1 MTAVAV
7 PPSAFLGA
15 PRHPRG
21 SSRGQRQPLACFEE
35 QRADKLKGGFQHEC
49 SVSDDAELL
58 QRIRNGAPEEFA
70 ELVRRHQSH
79 VFAILYRY
87 ERDHQRLEDLAQD
100 TFLKAWRSLDQFDGR
115 APFQHWLSKIAVHAA
130 LDHLRKQK
138 RSQKEIGFP
147 ELGEDALDWLHNE
160 DKQSD
165 LDVSQAREIL
175 AAAMRKLS
183 PEDQLVLTLLEI
195 EDRSVK
201 EISALTGW
209 SAVTVRV
216 RALRARARLR
226 KALEGLEKK

>member
-1 MTAVAV
+1 MTAVVAQ
-7 PPSAFLGA
+7 PLACLGA
-15 PRHPRG
+15 PA
-21 SSRGQRQPLACFEE
+21 SRRPAQPLACFAEHH
-35 QRADKLKGGFQHEC
+35 ANKLKRGFQYERP
-49 SVSDDAELL
+49 VSDDAELL

-87 ERDHQRLEDLAQD
+87 ERDHHRLEDLAQD

-147 ELGEDALDWLHNE
+147 ELGEDALDWLHHDN
-160 DKQSD
+160 KQSD
-165 LDVSQAREIL
+165 LDASQAREIL

-209 SAVTVRV
+209 SPVTVRV

>member
-1 MTAVAV
+1 MTAAAV
-7 PPSAFLGA
+7 ESLASLGA
-15 PRHPRG
+15 PA
-21 SSRGQRQPLACFEE
+21 SRRPALACFGER
-35 QRADKLKGGFQHEC
+35 RADKLKRALQHERP
-49 SVSDDAELL
+49 VSDDAELL
-58 QRIRNGAPEEFA
+58 QRIRNGAHEEFA

-87 ERDHQRLEDLAQD
+87 ERDHHRLEDLAQD
-100 TFLKAWRSLDQFDGR
+100 TFLKAWRSLAQFDGR

-138 RSQKEIGFP
+138 RSQHEIGFP

-160 DKQSD
+160 EKQSD

-175 AAAMRKLS
+175 AAAMRQLS

-209 SAVTVRV
+209 TAVTVRV
-216 RALRARARLR
+216 RALRARGRLR

>member
-7 PPSAFLGA
+7 PSLATLGA
-15 PRHPRG
+15 PALRR
-21 SSRGQRQPLACFEE
+21 RDQPLACFGEHH
-35 QRADKLKGGFQHEC
+35 ADKLKRGLQYERP
-49 SVSDDAELL
+49 VSDDAELL
-58 QRIRNGAPEEFA
+58 QRIRGGAPEEFA

-87 ERDHQRLEDLAQD
+87 ERDHHRLEDLAQD

-138 RSQKEIGFP
+138 RSQKEIGIP
-147 ELGEDALDWLHNE
+147 DLGEDALDWLHTDNQ
-160 DKQSD
+160 QSD
-165 LDVSQAREIL
+165 LEVNQAREIL
-175 AAAMRKLS
+175 AGAMRKLS

-201 EISALTGW
+201 EISAVTGW
-209 SAVTVRV
+209 TAVTVRV

-226 KALEGLEKK
+226 KALEGLK

>member
-1 MTAVAV
+1 MTAAAI
-7 PPSAFLGA
+7 PSWLEAAG
-15 PRHPRG
+15 
-21 SSRGQRQPLACFEE
+21 SRGRPAAGLACHEE
-35 QRADKLKGGFQHEC
+35 RPVDKLTGGLSNERP
-49 SVSDDAELL
+49 VSDDVELL
-58 QRIRNGAPEEFA
+58 RRIRNGAPEEFS

-87 ERDHQRLEDLAQD
+87 ERDHHRLEDLAQD

-115 APFQHWLSKIAVHAA
+115 APFQHWLSRIAVHAA

-138 RSQKEIGFP
+138 RTQKEIGFA
-147 ELGEDALDWLHNE
+147 ELGEDALEWLHN
-160 DKQSD
+160 DNKQSD
-165 LDVSQAREIL
+165 LDANQSREIL
-175 AAAMRKLS
+175 ARAMRKLS

-201 EISALTGW
+201 EICGLTGW

-216 RALRARARLR
+216 RALRARARLK

>member
-1 MTAVAV
+1 MTAVAI
-7 PPSAFLGA
+7 
-15 PRHPRG
+15 
-21 SSRGQRQPLACFEE
+21 QPLTCFG
-35 QRADKLKGGFQHEC
+35 QGRADKLKRGFQHERP
-49 SVSDDAELL
+49 VSEDAELL
-58 QRIRNGAPEEFA
+58 RRIRNGAQEEFA

-87 ERDHQRLEDLAQD
+87 ERDHHRLEDLAQE
-100 TFLKAWRSLDQFDGR
+100 TFVKAWRSLEQFDGR

-138 RSQKEIGFP
+138 RSQHEIGFP
-147 ELGEDALDWLHNE
+147 DLGEDALDWLHGE
-160 DKQSD
+160 DKPTA
-165 LDVSQAREIL
+165 LDASQAREIL
-175 AAAMRKLS
+175 DAAMSKLS
-183 PEDQLVLTLLEI
+183 SEDQLVLTMLEI

-226 KALEGLEKK
+226 KALEGLEKHE

>member
-1 MTAVAV
+1 MTAIVV
-7 PPSAFLGA
+7 
-15 PRHPRG
+15 
-21 SSRGQRQPLACFEE
+21 QPLACFGER
-35 QRADKLKGGFQHEC
+35 RADKLERGFHYERP
-49 SVSDDAELL
+49 VSDDAELL
-58 QRIRNGAPEEFA
+58 QRIRNGAHEEFA

-87 ERDHQRLEDLAQD
+87 ERDHHRLEDLAQE

-130 LDHLRKQK
+130 LDHLRKHK
-138 RSQKEIGFP
+138 RTQHEIGFP
-147 ELGEDALDWLHNE
+147 ELGEDALEWLNND

-165 LDVSQAREIL
+165 LETNQAREIL
-175 AAAMRKLS
+175 SAAMRLLS
-183 PEDQLVLTLLEI
+183 PEDRLVITLLEI

-209 SAVTVRV
+209 TAVTVRV

-226 KALEGLEKK
+226 KALEGLERR

>member
-1 MTAVAV
+1 MTAVV
-7 PPSAFLGA
+7 V
-15 PRHPRG
+15 
-21 SSRGQRQPLACFEE
+21 QPLACFEPR
-35 QRADKLKGGFQHEC
+35 RADNLERGFHYERP
-49 SVSDDAELL
+49 VSDDAELL

-87 ERDHQRLEDLAQD
+87 ERDHHRLEDLAQD

-147 ELGEDALDWLHNE
+147 ELGEDALDWLHN
-160 DKQSD
+160 DNRQSD
-165 LDVSQAREIL
+165 LDASQAREIL

-183 PEDQLVLTLLEI
+183 ADDHLVLTLLEI

-216 RALRARARLR
+216 RALRARARLK

>member
-7 PPSAFLGA
+7 PSLANLGA
-15 PRHPRG
+15 PCCPQG
-21 SSRGQRQPLACFEE
+21 PSRRPAGLACFAER
-35 QRADKLKGGFQHEC
+35 RADKLTRGFQYERP
-49 SVSDDAELL
+49 VSDDAELL
-58 QRIRNGAPEEFA
+58 QRIRGGAQEEFA

-87 ERDHQRLEDLAQD
+87 EKDHHRLEDLAQD
-100 TFLKAWRSLDQFDGR
+100 TFLKAWRSLGQFDGR

-147 ELGEDALDWLHNE
+147 ELGEDALDWLHND

-165 LDVSQAREIL
+165 LEASQAREIL
-175 AAAMRKLS
+175 TGAMRKLS
-183 PEDQLVLTLLEI
+183 PDDQLVLTLLEI

-216 RALRARARLR
+216 RALRARGRLK

>member
-7 PPSAFLGA
+7 PSLATLGA
-15 PRHPRG
+15 PAFRR
-21 SSRGQRQPLACFEE
+21 RDQPLACFGEH
-35 QRADKLKGGFQHEC
+35 RADKLKRGLQYERP
-49 SVSDDAELL
+49 VSDDAELL
-58 QRIRNGAPEEFA
+58 QRIRGGAPEEFA

-87 ERDHQRLEDLAQD
+87 ERDHHRLEDLAQD

-138 RSQKEIGFP
+138 RSQKEIGIP
-147 ELGEDALDWLHNE
+147 DLGEDALDWLHTDN
-160 DKQSD
+160 KQSE
-165 LDVSQAREIL
+165 LDVNQAREIL
-175 AAAMRKLS
+175 VSAMRKLS

-201 EISALTGW
+201 EISAVTGW
-209 SAVTVRV
+209 TAVTVRV
-216 RALRARARLR
+216 RALRARARLK
-226 KALEGLEKK
+226 KALEGLK

>member
-1 MTAVAV
+1 MTAVAIHLEAS
-7 PPSAFLGA
+7 PLG
-15 PRHPRG
+15 
-21 SSRGQRQPLACFEE
+21 QPLACFAE
-35 QRADKLKGGFQHEC
+35 RRVDKLRRGLQQERPL
-49 SVSDDAELL
+49 SDDAELL
-58 QRIRNGAPEEFA
+58 KRIRGGAREDFA

-87 ERDHQRLEDLAQD
+87 ERDHHRLEDLAQD

-138 RSQKEIGFP
+138 RSQHEIGFP

-165 LDVSQAREIL
+165 LEASQAREIL
-175 AAAMRKLS
+175 DGAMAKLS
-183 PEDQLVLTLLEI
+183 AEDQLVLTLLEI

-209 SAVTVRV
+209 TAVTVRV
-216 RALRARARLR
+216 RALRARGRLK

>member
-1 MTAVAV
+1 MTAIAV
-7 PPSAFLGA
+7 
-15 PRHPRG
+15 
-21 SSRGQRQPLACFEE
+21 QPLACFAER
-35 QRADKLKGGFQHEC
+35 RADKLKRGFQYERP
-49 SVSDDAELL
+49 VSDDAELL
-58 QRIRNGAPEEFA
+58 QRIRGGAQEEFA

-87 ERDHQRLEDLAQD
+87 EKDHHRLEDLAQD

-147 ELGEDALDWLHNE
+147 ELGEDALDWLHND
-160 DKQSD
+160 DKPSE
-165 LDVSQAREIL
+165 LEASQAREIL
-175 AAAMRKLS
+175 AGAMRKLS

-216 RALRARARLR
+216 RALRARGRLK

>member
-1 MTAVAV
+1 MTAAV
-7 PPSAFLGA
+7 VQPLACLGA
-15 PRHPRG
+15 PT
-21 SSRGQRQPLACFEE
+21 SRRPAQPLACFGEH
-35 QRADKLKGGFQHEC
+35 RADKLKRGFQSERP
-49 SVSDDAELL
+49 VSDDAELL
-58 QRIRNGAPEEFA
+58 QRIRSGAPEEFA

-87 ERDHQRLEDLAQD
+87 ERDHHRLEDLAQD
-100 TFLKAWRSLDQFDGR
+100 TFLKAWRSLGQFDGR

-138 RSQKEIGFP
+138 RTQKEIGFP
-147 ELGEDALDWLHNE
+147 ELGEDALDWLHSDN
-160 DKQSD
+160 KQSD
-165 LDVSQAREIL
+165 LDASQAREIL
-175 AAAMRKLS
+175 SAAMRKLS

-209 SAVTVRV
+209 TAVTVRV

>member
-7 PPSAFLGA
+7 
-15 PRHPRG
+15 
-21 SSRGQRQPLACFEE
+21 QPLACFGTPA
-35 QRADKLKGGFQHEC
+35 ADKLRRGFEHERP
-49 SVSDDAELL
+49 VSDDAELL
-58 QRIRNGAPEEFA
+58 QRIRNGAQEEFA

-87 ERDHQRLEDLAQD
+87 ERDHHRLEDLAQE

-138 RSQKEIGFP
+138 RSQHEIGFP
-147 ELGEDALDWLHNE
+147 ELGEDALDWLHSD
-160 DKQSD
+160 DKPSE
-165 LDVSQAREIL
+165 LDANQAREIL
-175 AAAMRKLS
+175 DAAMRRLS
-183 PEDQLVLTLLEI
+183 PEDKLVLTLLEI

-209 SAVTVRV
+209 TSVTVRV
-216 RALRARARLR
+216 RALRARARLK
-226 KALEGLEKK
+226 KALEGLERK

>member
-1 MTAVAV
+1 MTAVAIQ
-7 PPSAFLGA
+7 S
-15 PRHPRG
+15 
-21 SSRGQRQPLACFEE
+21 LACFGEHH
-35 QRADKLKGGFQHEC
+35 ADKLRRGFQYERP
-49 SVSDDAELL
+49 VSDDAELL
-58 QRIRNGAPEEFA
+58 QRIRNGAQEEFA
-70 ELVRRHQSH
+70 ELIRRHQSH

-87 ERDHQRLEDLAQD
+87 ERDHHRLEDLAQE

-138 RSQKEIGFP
+138 RSQHEIGFP
-147 ELGEDALDWLHNE
+147 ELGEDALDWLHSGDN
-160 DKQSD
+160 KQSE
-165 LDVSQAREIL
+165 LDANEAREIL
-175 AAAMRKLS
+175 DAAMSRLS
-183 PEDQLVLTLLEI
+183 SEDQLVLTLLEI

-209 SAVTVRV
+209 GLVTVRV

>member
-7 PPSAFLGA
+7 
-15 PRHPRG
+15 
-21 SSRGQRQPLACFEE
+21 QPLACFGE
-35 QRADKLKGGFQHEC
+35 RSADKLARGFHYERP
-49 SVSDDAELL
+49 VSDDAELL
-58 QRIRNGAPEEFA
+58 QRIRNGEPEEFA

-87 ERDHQRLEDLAQD
+87 ERDHHRLEDLAQD
-100 TFLKAWRSLDQFDGR
+100 TFLKAWRSLGQFDGR

-147 ELGEDALDWLHNE
+147 ELGEDALDWLHN
-160 DKQSD
+160 DNKQSD
-165 LDVSQAREIL
+165 LDAGQAREIL
-175 AAAMRKLS
+175 AAAMQKLS
-183 PEDQLVLTLLEI
+183 ADDQLVLTLLEI

-216 RALRARARLR
+216 RALRARGRLK

>member
-1 MTAVAV
+1 MTAAAV
-7 PPSAFLGA
+7 
-15 PRHPRG
+15 
-21 SSRGQRQPLACFEE
+21 QPLACFAEH
-35 QRADKLKGGFQHEC
+35 RADKLERGFHYERP
-49 SVSDDAELL
+49 VSDDAELL

-87 ERDHQRLEDLAQD
+87 ERDHHRLEDLAQD
-100 TFLKAWRSLDQFDGR
+100 TFFKAWRSLGQFDGR

-147 ELGEDALDWLHNE
+147 ELGEDALDWLHN
-160 DKQSD
+160 DTRQSD

-175 AAAMRKLS
+175 AAAMQKLS
-183 PEDQLVLTLLEI
+183 ADDQLVLTLLEI

-201 EISALTGW
+201 EISTLTGW

-216 RALRARARLR
+216 RALRARGRLK